1 MITAIAIITLVVGGG
16 VFLYK
21 QQTLD
26 HYDQQ
31 MEKYDGFFT
40 ELALGEF
47 FEIDWFTATENAA
60 TAMDLSYLKSKNDN
74 LQIFKDQNGYYLIL
88 HISNKDRKSVV

>member
-1 MITAIAIITLVVGGG
+1 MITAIAIITLVVGGS

-31 MEKYDGFFT
+31 MEKYDGF
-40 ELALGEF
+40 LNLIG
-47 FEIDWFTATENAA
+47 
-60 TAMDLSYLKSKNDN
+60 LVVLKMQQ
-74 LQIFKDQNGYYLIL
+74 LRWI
-88 HISNKDRKSVV
+88 